1 MAAGR
6 SANAGLGGK
15 TAAGES
21 DDSSAGRRRACRR
34 ASGANAGEDTG
45 LGGKTA
51 AGESDDSS
59 AGLAAA
65 NGWAA
70 NGWPKADCKRT
81 RKLSSFS
88 SYVYVYEYSSSSAIV
103 LQMLRMDI
111 LWILPITRFSEE
123 INLIYI

>member
-21 DDSSAGRRRACRR
+21 ACRR

-51 AGESDDSS
+51 AAS

-103 LQMLRMDI
+103 LQSD
-111 LWILPITRFSEE
+111 
-123 INLIYI
+123 